1 MYGPYL
7 SAIGGGQPLSSP
19 RRHSLGGLLHRQLA
33 DTEQAVLQAIN
44 LYPEGTIGNY
54 LTFRLAMPDSSVRTC
69 ALLPRLPLP
78 LRGARLACLIH
89 AASVH
94 PELGSNS

>member
-54 LTFRLAMPDSSVRTC
+54 LVFRRAIRDSKGRTYF
-69 ALLPRLPLP
+69 LLPRLPVLLAEP
-78 LRGARLACLIH
+78 LDLHDLSTPPAFIL
-89 AASVH
+89 S
-94 PELGSNS
+94 

>member
-7 SAIGGGQPLSSP
+7 SPIGGGQPLSSP

-44 LYPEGTIGNY
+44 LYPEGTIKNY
-54 LTFRLAMPDSSVRTC
+54 LVFRRAMLDLEGRTYL
-69 ALLPRLPLP
+69 LLPRLPVALASP
-78 LRGARLACLIH
+78 LDLHDLSTPPAFIL
-89 AASVH
+89 S
-94 PELGSNS
+94 

>member
-54 LTFRLAMPDSSVRTC
+54 LVFRRAMPDLKGRTYL
-69 ALLPRLPLP
+69 LLPRLPVALASP
-78 LRGARLACLIH
+78 LDLHDLSTPPAFIL
-89 AASVH
+89 S
-94 PELGSNS
+94 